1 MWEWGQVFGDRESA
15 ISPLWNMAAA
25 RRQPYSKVAENK
37 GRAAVGVFPGRPS
50 FLALFL
56 VLFLALFLA
65 LFVAYLCLL
74 RTTCFDL
81 AVS

>member
-1 MWEWGQVFGDRESA
+1 MSKMWERDQVFGDRKSS

-50 FLALFL
+50 FLA
-56 VLFLALFLA
+56 VFLAVLLIAFLA
-65 LFVAYLCLL
+65 VF
-74 RTTCFDL
+74 L
-81 AVS
+81 A

>member
-1 MWEWGQVFGDRESA
+1 MWEWGQVFGDHQSA

-50 FLALFL
+50 IPTYFIVYLLNYLLTSVDL
-56 VLFLALFLA
+56 V
-65 LFVAYLCLL
+65 
-74 RTTCFDL
+74 
-81 AVS
+81 VS

>member
-1 MWEWGQVFGDRESA
+1 
-15 ISPLWNMAAA
+15 MAAA

-56 VLFLALFLA
+56 VLFLVLFLASFLASFLA

>member
-1 MWEWGQVFGDRESA
+1 MWEWGQVFGDHQSA

-50 FLALFL
+50 FLALLL
-56 VLFLALFLA
+56 VLLLVLLLALLLVLLLA
-65 LFVAYLCLL
+65 
-74 RTTCFDL
+74 
-81 AVS
+81 

>member
-1 MWEWGQVFGDRESA
+1 
-15 ISPLWNMAAA
+15 MAAA

-56 VLFLALFLA
+56 ALFLVLFLALFLA